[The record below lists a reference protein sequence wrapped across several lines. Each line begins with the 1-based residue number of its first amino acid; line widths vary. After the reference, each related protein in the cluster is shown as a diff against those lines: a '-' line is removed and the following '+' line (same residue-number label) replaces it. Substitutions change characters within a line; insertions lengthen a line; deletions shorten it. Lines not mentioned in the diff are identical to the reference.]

1 MASGN
6 VMAFPHPS
14 PLSPHAIL
22 KLGGF
27 SLSRERP
34 LIMGIVNIT
43 PDSFSDGGKYLDPG
57 RALDH
62 ARQLLDEGAD
72 ILDIGGESS
81 RPGAG
86 PVTVDEELRRVLP
99 VLEKHLEV
107 PGPGSGGTCQPGG
120 MRPALAARAAIVNHI
135 LSVRSDRALR
145 A

>member
-6 VMAFPHPS
+6 VMAYPHPS

-86 PVTVDEELRRVLP
+86 PVTVDEGLRRGLP
-99 VLEKHLEV
+99 ALEKTFELA
-107 PGPGSGGTCQPGG
+107 GAGAGGTPKPEG
-120 MRPALAARAAIVNHI
+120 MRRGPSAGAAKIKATLAFC
-135 LSVRSDRALR
+135 S
-145 A
+145 